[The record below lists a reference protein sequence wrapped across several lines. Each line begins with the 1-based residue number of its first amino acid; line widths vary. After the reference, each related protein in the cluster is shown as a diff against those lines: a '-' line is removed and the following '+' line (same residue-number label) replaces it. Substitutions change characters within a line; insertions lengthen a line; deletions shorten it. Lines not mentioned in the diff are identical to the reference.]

1 MAMWQLKRNDTKQ
14 VIELPEDLYWIDEFD
29 WSRIAQ
35 LAPVYMLSGAMSIQ
49 QGIKKAGRPITLTG
63 DWVWLKRSDLLTL
76 QSWTDVAELTMTL
89 THYDERTFE
98 VIWRL
103 HDKGI
108 TASPVEYTTPEPSDA
123 DYIATI
129 RLMTI

>member
-29 WSRIAQ
+29 WSRIVQ
-35 LAPVYMLSGAMSIQ
+35 SAPAYMLSGAMSIQ

-108 TASPVEYTTPEPSDA
+108 TASPVEYTTPELSDA

>member
-35 LAPVYMLSGAMSIQ
+35 SAPVYMLSGAMSIQ

-89 THYDERTFE
+89 THYDERTFK

-108 TASPVEYTTPEPSDA
+108 TASPVEYTTPESSDA

>member
-14 VIELPEDLYWIDEFD
+14 VIELPEDLYWADEFG
-29 WSRIAQ
+29 WSCIAQ
-35 LAPVYMLSGAMSIQ
+35 SPPVYMLSGAMSIQ

-63 DWVWLKRSDLLTL
+63 DWVWLKRSGLLTL

>member
-1 MAMWQLKRNDTKQ
+1 MWQLKRNDTKQ

>member
-35 LAPVYMLSGAMSIQ
+35 SAPVYMLSGAMSIQ
-49 QGIKKAGRPITLTG
+49 QGIKKAGSPITLTG
-63 DWVWLKRSDLLTL
+63 YWVSLKRSDLLTL

>member
-1 MAMWQLKRNDTKQ
+1 MVMWQLKRNDTKQ
-14 VIELPEDLYWIDEFD
+14 VIELPEDLYWTDEFD

-35 LAPVYMLSGAMSIQ
+35 SAPVYMLSGAMSIQ
-49 QGIKKAGRPITLTG
+49 QGVKKAGRPITLTG

-89 THYDERTFE
+89 THYDGRTFE

-108 TASPVEYTTPEPSDA
+108 STSPVEYTTPEPSDA
-123 DYIATI
+123 DYTATI

>member
-35 LAPVYMLSGAMSIQ
+35 SAPVYMLSGAMSIQ

-89 THYDERTFE
+89 THYDERTFK